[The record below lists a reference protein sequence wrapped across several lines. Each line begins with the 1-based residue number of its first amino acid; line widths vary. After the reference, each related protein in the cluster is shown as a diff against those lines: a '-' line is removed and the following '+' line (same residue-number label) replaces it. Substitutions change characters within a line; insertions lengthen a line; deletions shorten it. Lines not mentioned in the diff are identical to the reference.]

1 MYVGR
6 ESLEMGL
13 YDAVAYFNIGS
24 SAVLKLFDALGIP
37 PGKFTE
43 TGCRQMDHGC
53 VLMAQR
59 KSQCDTKKRRK
70 VLRGLRKRKNDKEK
84 QRM

>member
-1 MYVGR
+1 MYVER
-6 ESLEMGL
+6 EILEMGL

>member
-43 TGCRQMDHGC
+43 SGWRQMDHGC
-53 VLMAQR
+53 VLMA
-59 KSQCDTKKRRK
+59 
-70 VLRGLRKRKNDKEK
+70 
-84 QRM
+84 